1 MALCHSRHRRNA
13 QPGPR
18 TWRARSTLL
27 IWAIISL
34 VSACAT
40 PKSDAALD
48 FSRQFQAIQKFGPRG
63 IENYEAWRSL
73 ISVLGNRT
81 ENAKV
86 IEVNGF
92 FNRRILFRDDTIVWH
107 QDDYW
112 ATPIE
117 TLGKGAGDCEDFV
130 IAKYMTLTLL
140 GIPAA
145 KFRLTY
151 VRALLGGPGS
161 TLSQAHM
168 VLAYYPTPEGEPLVL
183 DNLITDIKPASQR
196 PDLVPVFSF
205 NNDGVWMPGNNARP
219 AGNVQRL
226 TRWMNLQE
234 RMRAEGF

>member
-1 MALCHSRHRRNA
+1 MAHRLSRHGLIA
-13 QPGPR
+13 QPAPLS
-18 TWRARSTLL
+18 WRVRSTLL
-27 IWAIISL
+27 IWVIVSL
-34 VSACAT
+34 ISACAT
-40 PKSDAALD
+40 PKSVAALD
-48 FSRQFQAIQKFGPRG
+48 LSRQFQAVQKFGPRG

-81 ENAKV
+81 ENTKA
-86 IEVNGF
+86 IEVNSF
-92 FNRRILFRDDTIVWH
+92 FNRHILFRDDTLVWH

-117 TLGKGAGDCEDFV
+117 TLGRGAGDCEDFV

-140 GIPAA
+140 GVPAA

-168 VLAYYPTPEGEPLVL
+168 VLAYYPSLEVEPQVL

-219 AGNVQRL
+219 AGNVERL
-226 TRWMNLQE
+226 TRWMELQE